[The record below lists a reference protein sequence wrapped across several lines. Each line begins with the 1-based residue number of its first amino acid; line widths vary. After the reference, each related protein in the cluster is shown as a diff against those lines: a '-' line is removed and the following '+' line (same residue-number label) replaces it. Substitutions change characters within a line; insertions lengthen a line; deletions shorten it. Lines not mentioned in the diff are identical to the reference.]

1 MKTIS
6 KYQIVDHGV
15 EHSQFFTGCG
25 TAFTEYESVYTG
37 IGDTPF
43 EALED
48 ALNEASMDDWDCE
61 NIENELSDKS
71 DIPDAR
77 QEEDDDELS
86 DDASELYHYVS
97 IRVK

>member
-15 EHSQFFTGCG
+15 EHSQFFSGCG

-48 ALNEASMDDWDCE
+48 ALNDASMDDWDCE
-61 NIENELSDKS
+61 HIENELSDKS
-71 DIPDAR
+71 DIPETE
-77 QEEDDDELS
+77 QEDDDEFS